1 MTDFSN
7 IVTKISTKGDFI
19 KFLEVFLEDL
29 KSNSNEWE
37 NTSLSSYIEA
47 MAAWTDDME
56 GYYTNNNLEIPDNI
70 NWKVFANIL
79 VAAAIYE

>member
-1 MTDFSN
+1 M
-7 IVTKISTKGDFI
+7 VTKISTKGDFI